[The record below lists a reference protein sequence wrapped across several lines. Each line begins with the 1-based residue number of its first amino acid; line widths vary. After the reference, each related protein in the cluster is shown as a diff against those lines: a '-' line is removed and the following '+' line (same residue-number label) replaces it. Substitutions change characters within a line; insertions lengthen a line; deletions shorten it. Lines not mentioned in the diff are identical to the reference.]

1 MVPALL
7 FMTQKLVAAPPESLK
22 RTAVSGLRGSS
33 SAWLSAITAKEGNCC
48 CIVPDEHLVS
58 IFTQDLGLFTDK
70 HILSYPGHEI
80 PPYTLLSPDQQIT
93 AARLATL
100 YQLQER
106 DSDYIMVT
114 SIEALLRRVLPR
126 ELLSEVSEYLMAGEE
141 CDQDNL
147 LSSLISLGYEK
158 VALTQSVGNF
168 SVRGGIIDIFP
179 PPFRFDGGEIHEGP
193 LRLDFFGD
201 TIESLRS
208 YDPFTQRST
217 REMADATLLP
227 VSDILIDPVSI
238 SARKE
243 ITQAFQ
249 VYGNNYGWDND
260 ETVRIIERIKSGQR
274 FAGMEF
280 FLPLFY
286 EGRKQKSSSVLDF
299 LSTDTTL
306 ILIDPESIFQSL
318 DITFERIE
326 ANYEAALKN
335 NRPALAPANLFVNS
349 KEISNRMDSFHQLL
363 FTDFPPEKT
372 RTINVSTSNHQLL
385 KQDIAIKRSKL
396 GLLSPLTDQIF
407 QWQSDGDR
415 VVICCRSPRHTKNLA
430 ELLSKR
436 NHDIELLES
445 PLDPAALSLSSEEKL
460 FLCNHPLSQGFSLIE
475 QKLHLLSESELFGEM
490 RLGGRGKRKK
500 QLEDPI
506 RFTELNDGDIVVHR
520 DHGLGIYKGLSTVE
534 FQSIIN
540 DFMLIEYRDGDKLY
554 LPVDRLN
561 LITKYEGL
569 SDRQPKIDKLG
580 SQSWRATKSKIK
592 KEVWKVAQELLH
604 IYAQREIRE
613 GRQFSPPGS
622 LFNELEK
629 SFAFDE
635 TPGQEKAIN
644 DVLDDLTSINPMDR
658 LICGDVGYG
667 KTEVAVRA
675 AFKVVE
681 DGFQAAIL
689 VPTTVLAEQHVKTFK
704 ERFKGFPVNIEC
716 INRFRTPAQQRR
728 ILKDLGR
735 GAVDIIIGT
744 HRLLSND
751 VHFHNLGLLVID
763 EEHRF
768 GVAHKEKVK
777 KMRAEVDIL
786 TLTATPI
793 PRTLQMSLL
802 NIRDLSLI
810 SSPPEH
816 RRPVKTFVA
825 RYDDL
830 VIKEAVSKELRRKGQ
845 LFFVHN
851 RVKSI
856 HKVAATIQKLVP
868 EARIAVAHGQM
879 KGRDLEEIMV
889 SFVNKEI
896 DVLVSTTIIE
906 SGLDIPSAN
915 TIIINR
921 ADMLGLAEIY
931 QLRGRVGR
939 SSTQSFAYLLVPSVD
954 SLSRDS
960 RDRLR
965 ALMDC
970 SELGGGFK
978 LAMSDLQIRG
988 GGNLLGVSQSG
999 NIAAIGYDLYLDLL
1013 QKTVADLKA
1022 RASRED
1028 HEKQKDD
1035 IDPEINLQVSAYI
1048 PATYIPDISQR
1059 YITYRRMAAL
1069 TTTSEEILEDLKD
1082 ELVDRYGNLPMETI
1096 NLFRIITLKKQLAD
1110 LRIHK
1115 LEKGRGTLVFSFSD
1129 DTPISPEMLLTYLQR
1144 HSNRRKDAMPR
1155 LTPEGRLIIS
1165 KKMISTEQIFGAIT
1179 ATLND
1184 LNKLPHATD

>member
-1 MVPALL
+1 MQ
-7 FMTQKLVAAPPESLK
+7 TQKTLTKLLNNTEHL
-22 RTAVSGLRGSS
+22 AVSGLRGCS
-33 SAWLSAITAKEGNCC
+33 SAWLTAIAAKKGNCC

-58 IFTQDLGLFTDK
+58 IFEQDLKLFTDR
-70 HILSYPGHEI
+70 HVLTYPGHEI

-100 YQLQER
+100 CQLKER
-106 DSDYIMVT
+106 DNGYILIT
-114 SIEALLRRVLPR
+114 SIEALLRRVMPKKMLA
-126 ELLSEVSEYLMAGEE
+126 EVSEYLLAEEE
-141 CDQDNL
+141 CDQDSLLKNL
-147 LSSLISLGYEK
+147 IHLGYEK
-158 VALTQSVGNF
+158 VALTQSVGDF

-179 PPFRFDGGEIHEGP
+179 PPFLLDGGDVHEGP

-208 YDPFTQRST
+208 FDPFSQRST
-217 REMADATLLP
+217 REIVDATLLP
-227 VSDILIDPVSI
+227 VTDILFAHESGGAH
-238 SARKE
+238 SA
-243 ITQAFQ
+243 TLQAFQ
-249 VYGNNYGWDND
+249 VWGNNCGWDND

-286 EGRKQKSSSVLDF
+286 NDEEQTSSTVFDF
-299 LSTDTTL
+299 LTPDTTL
-306 ILIDPESIFQSL
+306 ILTDPESIFQSMA
-318 DITFERIE
+318 ITSERIE
-326 ANYEAALKN
+326 ANYQTALEDR
-335 NRPALAPANLFVNS
+335 RPALPPADLFVDQEEV
-349 KEISNRMDSFHQLL
+349 KRRMTSFRQLL
-363 FTDFPPEKT
+363 FTDFPAEKSET
-372 RTINVSTSNHQLL
+372 VHISTGNHQLL
-385 KQDIAIKRSKL
+385 KQDISLKRAKL
-396 GLLSPLTDQIF
+396 GLLTPLTDQIF
-407 QWQSDGDR
+407 RWQAEGDR
-415 VVICCRSPRHTKNLA
+415 VIICCRSGRHTANLA
-430 ELLSKR
+430 ELLSKH

-445 PLDPAALSLSSEEKL
+445 PLDPAELPISSGDKL
-460 FLCNHPLSQGFSLIE
+460 LLCNHPLSHGFSLTD

-490 RLGGRGKRKK
+490 RMGSRSGKKHQKGDPVRFSE
-500 QLEDPI
+500 LES
-506 RFTELNDGDIVVHR
+506 GDTVVHR
-520 DHGLGIYKGLSTVE
+520 DHGLGIYRGLSTIE
-534 FQSIIN
+534 FQSVIN

-561 LITKYEGL
+561 LISKYEGL
-569 SDRQPKIDKLG
+569 SDRRPKIDKLG
-580 SQSWRATKSKIK
+580 SQSWRATTSKIK
-592 KEVWKVAQELLH
+592 EEVWKVAQELLH
-604 IYAQREIRE
+604 IYAQREIRQ
-613 GRQFSPPGS
+613 GRQFSPPGQ
-622 LFNELEK
+622 LFHELEE

-635 TPGQEKAIN
+635 TSGQAKAIG
-644 DVLDDLTSINPMDR
+644 DVLDDLTSDKPMDR

-681 DGFQAAIL
+681 DGFQAAVL
-689 VPTTVLAEQHVKTFK
+689 VPTTVLAEQHVNTFR
-704 ERFKGFPVNIEC
+704 ERFKGFPVNIAC
-716 INRFRTPAQQRR
+716 INRFRTSAEQRQ
-728 ILKDLGR
+728 ILKDLAG
-735 GAVDIIIGT
+735 GTIDIIIGT
-744 HRLLSND
+744 HRLLSKD
-751 VHFHNLGLLVID
+751 VVFHNLGLLVID

-802 NIRDLSLI
+802 SIRDLSLI

-830 VIKEAVSKELRRKGQ
+830 VIKEAVSKELRRQGQ

-856 HKVAATIQKLVP
+856 HKIASKIQKLVP
-868 EARIAVAHGQM
+868 DARIAVAHGQM
-879 KGRDLEEIMV
+879 GGKELEEIMV
-889 SFVNKEI
+889 AFVNKEI

-978 LAMSDLQIRG
+978 LSMSDLQIRG

-1013 QKTVADLKA
+1013 QRTVADLKA
-1022 RASRED
+1022 GGAD
-1028 HEKQKDD
+1028 GDQKEVGSH
-1035 IDPEINLQVSAYI
+1035 IDPEINLQISAYI
-1048 PATYIPDISQR
+1048 PAVFIPDISQR
-1059 YITYRRMAAL
+1059 YITYRRIAAL
-1069 TTTSEEILEDLKD
+1069 ATTSSELLDDLKD
-1082 ELVDRYGNLPMETI
+1082 ELLDRYGSLPVETL
-1096 NLFRIITLKKQLAD
+1096 NLFRIVELKKELAH

-1115 LEKGRGTLVFSFSD
+1115 LEKGRETLVFHFSD
-1129 DTPISPEMLLTYLQR
+1129 DTPLSPDMMMGYLR
-1144 HSNRRKDAMPR
+1144 GYSRKRKEAAPR
-1155 LTPEGRLIIS
+1155 LTPEGRLIING
-1165 KKMISTEQIFGAIT
+1165 KMTSTEQTFDCVS

-1184 LNKLPHATD
+1184 LGNLTHATA